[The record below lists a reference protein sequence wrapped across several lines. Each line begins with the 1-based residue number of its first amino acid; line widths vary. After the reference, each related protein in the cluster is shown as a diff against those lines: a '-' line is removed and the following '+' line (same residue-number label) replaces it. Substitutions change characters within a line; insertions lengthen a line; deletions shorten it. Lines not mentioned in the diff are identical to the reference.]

1 MTLKIKSIPTLFT
14 KPIETICVF
23 SRLLIKDVRG
33 LVRTN
38 KMILSAIVSIIV
50 SYLALHTIKPLRAEL
65 LFFNRVLLFGGFWIG
80 LGVLSSIGLGT
91 GLHTFVLYLGPKALK
106 FVLASHECGAIAQ
119 MLPDRL
125 TLNPTFDCPVEG
137 TGQAITF
144 WSLLK
149 VIGIEGI
156 LWGFGTALGE
166 LPPYI
171 IAKQARKAG
180 KTAEELAELEE
191 ETGWLYR
198 VKIKVFKYVEKHA
211 FITVILLASVPN
223 PLFDLAGLTCGHLL
237 VPFTTFLSATIIG
250 KALIKVN
257 LQIVGLI
264 VVGSPL
270 FMERMLRVMNYLR
283 DGLGDTMDVY
293 IRIQKQNLL
302 ESKSKEDG
310 WVGYVWNSFLI
321 LIIFYFVVSLIDSRV
336 REHYLLRKRKR
347 SMSEMSQM
355 SQMSM

>member
-23 SRLLIKDVRG
+23 SRLLLKDVRG
-33 LVRTN
+33 VIKSN
-38 KMILSAIVSIIV
+38 KMILSAIISIIL
-50 SYLALHTIKPLRAEL
+50 SYIALHSIKPLRAEL
-65 LFFNRVLLFGGFWIG
+65 LFFNRILLFVGFWIG

-91 GLHTFVLYLGPKALK
+91 GLHTFVLYLGPKVLK
-106 FVLASHECGAIAQ
+106 FVVASHECGAIAQ

-125 TLNPTFDCPVEG
+125 TLNPTFDCPAEG
-137 TGQAITF
+137 TGNKVAF
-144 WSLLK
+144 WNLLK

-171 IAKQARKAG
+171 IAKQARRAG
-180 KTAEELAELEE
+180 STAEELAELEE

-198 VKIKVFKYVEKHA
+198 VKLKVFQYVEKHA
-211 FITVILLASVPN
+211 FITVLLLASVPN

-237 VPFTTFLSATIIG
+237 VPFTTFLVATIIG

-257 LQIVGLI
+257 LQIIGII

-270 FMERMLRVMNYLR
+270 FMERVVMFMNYLS
-283 DGLGDTMDVY
+283 DGIGNTINEYLSK
-293 IRIQKQNLL
+293 QKQNLL

-310 WVGYVWNSFLI
+310 WVGYVWNTLLI
-321 LIIFYFVVSLIDSRV
+321 LIIFYFIVSLIDSRV
-336 REHYLLRKRKR
+336 REHCLKRRKKSYSEISQS
-347 SMSEMSQM
+347 SM
-355 SQMSM
+355 